1 MEPREGTQSARKHQA
16 ILDAATALF
25 LAKGYQNTSMDE
37 IAALAAVGKQTV
49 YKHFAD
55 KERLFS
61 EIILGNIAT
70 AERFTGSAADI
81 LARTSDLE
89 RDLGE
94 IARRYLATVM
104 QPPVLQLRRLIIGE
118 SGRFPELAR
127 TYYERVP
134 EHTVTTLGSCFR
146 KLSERGLLQADD
158 PALAASHFAWLVL
171 GQELNKAMF
180 CEHGGRL
187 SASEL
192 DHLAAAAVR
201 VFLAAYGTSVPRH
214 APGPQVQRSTTTAIG
229 PRHAEFAD
237 SRQDEPT
244 SRQQPS
250 PGMPPIQPSGPQ
262 PAP

>member
-1 MEPREGTQSARKHQA
+1 VEPREGTQSARKHKA

-55 KERLFS
+55 KEQLFS

-70 AERFTGSAADI
+70 AEGFTGAAADI
-81 LARTSDLE
+81 LRNTDDLE

-94 IARRYLATVM
+94 VARRYLATVI

-118 SGRFPELAR
+118 ADRFPELAR
-127 TYYERVP
+127 AYYERVP
-134 EHTVTTLGSCFR
+134 AHTVTTLGSCFHE
-146 KLSERGLLQADD
+146 LSERGLLQADD
-158 PALAASHFAWLVL
+158 PALAAGHFAWLVL

-180 CEHGGRL
+180 CGYGGPF

-192 DHLAAAAVR
+192 DHLADAAVR
-201 VFLAAYGTSVPRH
+201 VFLAAY
-214 APGPQVQRSTTTAIG
+214 ST
-229 PRHAEFAD
+229 
-237 SRQDEPT
+237 
-244 SRQQPS
+244 PS
-250 PGMPPIQPSGPQ
+250 PHQPSGTQVPR
-262 PAP
+262 PATTAEGRE

>member
-1 MEPREGTQSARKHQA
+1 MEPREGTQSARKHKA

-70 AERFTGSAADI
+70 AEGFTSDAADI
-81 LARTSDLE
+81 LRHTDDLE

-94 IARRYLATVM
+94 VARRYLATVI

-118 SGRFPELAR
+118 ADRFPELAR
-127 TYYERVP
+127 IYYQRVP
-134 EHTVTTLGSCFR
+134 GHTVTTLGSCFQE
-146 KLSERGLLQADD
+146 LGERGLLQADD
-158 PALAASHFAWLVL
+158 PALAASHFAWLIL

-180 CEHGGRL
+180 CGYGGPL

-192 DHLAAAAVR
+192 GHLADAAVR
-201 VFLAAYGTSVPRH
+201 VFLAAYGTSDPPPSAGHAGAGIDHDSQRPVAGRPRR
-214 APGPQVQRSTTTAIG
+214 QRAG
-229 PRHAEFAD
+229 
-237 SRQDEPT
+237 
-244 SRQQPS
+244 
-250 PGMPPIQPSGPQ
+250 
-262 PAP
+262 